1 MRDFDVTGSGFSRW
15 VGIIN
20 KGAMAP
26 EKGLYLIAKVYGGN
40 GLDVEYEILDM
51 NQGDSFDYG
60 SPGKLSLRP
69 IAYHF
74 IPKDQWIYTNLM
86 IHKGEGACI
95 PAPISGIAVISLL
108 DARTRHRSKVTYH
121 LNTVGKFHD
130 ITTVFKWE
138 DLAGPT
144 CFSDDYDGF
153 MIQSFH
159 MVFYYD
165 ADVCREHVR
174 LRLKNQPDFL
184 E

>member
-20 KGAMAP
+20 KGAFAT
-26 EKGLYLIAKVYGGN
+26 EKGLYLIAKVYRGN
-40 GLDVEYEILDM
+40 GHDIEYEILDM
-51 NQGDSFDYG
+51 NQGDPFDDG
-60 SPGKLSLRP
+60 SHGILTLKP

-74 IPKDQWIYTNLM
+74 IPKDQWITTNLL
-86 IHKGEGACI
+86 IHKREWACI
-95 PAPISGIAVISLL
+95 PAPITGIAVISLL
-108 DARTRHRSKVTYH
+108 DARLNQRSKVSYF
-121 LNTVGKFHD
+121 LNEVKKFGD
-130 ITTVFKWE
+130 ISTVFKWE

-165 ADVCREHVR
+165 SDVCNKHVR

-184 E
+184 K

>member
-20 KGAMAP
+20 KGASAP
-26 EKGLYLIAKVYGGN
+26 EKGLYLIAKVYRGN

-51 NQGDSFDYG
+51 NQGDPFDDD

-74 IPKDQWIYTNLM
+74 IPKDQWIHTNLM

-121 LNTVGKFHD
+121 LNKVGKFQD
-130 ITTVFKWE
+130 ITTIFKWE

-165 ADVCREHVR
+165 ADVCRDHVR
-174 LRLKNQPDFL
+174 LRLKNEPVFL
-184 E
+184 G

>member
-1 MRDFDVTGSGFSRW
+1 MTGSGFSRW